1 VEISSADFFDARELT
16 RQMNGMRG
24 SNLGRTLAKFGIL
37 FHIALVTALGLI
49 SSPAV
54 YASDA
59 DSTLDNS
66 ELPEMLVTARRR
78 EENSQDVPLAISVLS
93 AASLNSTGTLN
104 VGDLT
109 QLAPAVQFYSS
120 NPRNSA
126 ITIRGLGSPFG
137 LTNDGIEPGV
147 GVYVDQVYYARPAA
161 STFDFIDIDQL
172 EILRGP
178 QGTLY
183 GKNTSAGAVSITS
196 KKPSFTPEIEA
207 EVTGGNYDLIQGK
220 GSVSGPLIADTVA
233 GRLGISYT
241 HRDGTIYDVTTGQ
254 NINEEYNVGLRGQI
268 LWNISGTLSASLYA
282 DYSYQNPLGFG
293 QAYVRT
299 GSTQRPLSRQYA
311 ALAAASGYAP
321 PSLNPFDRIADLD
334 AELRARQR
342 YGGTSAV
349 VDWKI
354 GPGTLTSVTAWRYW
368 GWDPA
373 NDRDF
378 TGLPITTISQNP
390 SIEHQFSQEL
400 RYSGSV
406 DRLDYVLGLY
416 GFRENVNTA
425 GLQAQGPLASLW
437 LLSGAN
443 QNDPSILD
451 GLQSRNTVRLR
462 DTSAA
467 VFSQLSWHLTP
478 SLQLQP
484 GLRINYDDKSGY
496 YNAAVKNATNTALTS
511 AQLGVLAPQ
520 NYTAHFSNTNLSGNF
535 TVSYAL
541 TPHVLSYLTYARS
554 FKPGGINLNGLP
566 LDAQNR
572 PITSV
577 ETVSPEKVNDYEVG
591 LKSQFLDNRVTAN
604 VDAFWT
610 DIHDY
615 QATVT
620 NSQANVIR
628 GYLANAEA
636 VRVRGV
642 ELDLAVRPIEA
653 LRLYINGAFTDARYV
668 NFKDAPCPPEL
679 SGGAAPSPGNPPSAA
694 GTPGGV
700 SPSACETSG
709 QWLPGVSRW
718 AASYGTE
725 YERPGRLFA
734 HEARIYAAF
743 DGSYRSTFSSN
754 PSRSLYT
761 DVSGYGLANFRAGVR
776 TSERWDIYAW
786 VRNAFDKNYF
796 EFLAT
801 QTGNTGLIVGQPGDP
816 RTYGV
821 TVRATF

>member
-1 VEISSADFFDARELT
+1 
-16 RQMNGMRG
+16 MNWMRG
-24 SNLGRTLAKFGIL
+24 NKLGRAFAGFGIP
-37 FHIALVTALGLI
+37 FRIALATAFGLI
-49 SSPAV
+49 SSPTV
-54 YASDA
+54 HASDA
-59 DSTLDNS
+59 DATVVDS
-66 ELPEMLVTARRR
+66 ETPEILVTARRR
-78 EENSQDVPLAISVLS
+78 EENSQNVPVAISVLS
-93 AASLNSTGTLN
+93 ATSLESTGALN
-104 VGDLT
+104 VGDVT
-109 QLAPAVQFYSS
+109 QLVPAVQFYSS

-126 ITIRGLGSPFG
+126 INIRGLGSPFG

-183 GKNTSAGAVSITS
+183 GKNTTAGAVNITS
-196 KKPSFTPEIEA
+196 KKPSFTPEIES

-241 HRDGTIYDVTTGQ
+241 HRDGTIHDVTTGQ
-254 NINEEYNVGLRGQI
+254 DINEEYDVGLRGQL
-268 LWNISGTLSASLYA
+268 LWKISDTLSATLYA

-293 QAYVRT
+293 QLYVGT

-321 PSLNPFDRIADLD
+321 PSLNPFDRTTDLD

-443 QNDPSILD
+443 QNNPSILD
-451 GLQSRNTVRLR
+451 GLQSHNTVRLR

-467 VFSQLSWHLTP
+467 AFSQLSWHLTP

-484 GLRINYDDKSGY
+484 GLRVNYDDKSGF
-496 YNAAVKNATNTALTS
+496 YNAAVNNATNTALTS

-520 NYTAHFSNTNLSGNF
+520 NYTAHFSNTNLSGNL

-541 TPHVLSYLTYARS
+541 TPHALGYLTYARS

-577 ETVSPEKVNDYEVG
+577 ETVSPEKVNDYELG
-591 LKSQFLDNRVTAN
+591 LKSQFLDNRITAN

-628 GYLANAEA
+628 GYLANANA

-642 ELDLAVRPIEA
+642 ELDLAVRPIEE
-653 LRLYINGAFTDARYV
+653 LKLYINGAFTGARYV

-679 SGGAAPSPGNPPSAA
+679 SGGSAPSPGNPPSPA

-700 SPSACETSG
+700 SPSACDISG
-709 QWLPGVSRW
+709 QWLPGVSRL
-718 AASYGTE
+718 AASYGAE
-725 YERPGRLFA
+725 YESPVRLFA
-734 HEARIYAAF
+734 HDARIYIGF

-754 PSRSLYT
+754 PSRSVYT
-761 DVSGYGLANFRAGVR
+761 DVPGYALANFRAGVR
-776 TSERWDIYAW
+776 TSERWEIYAW
-786 VRNAFDKNYF
+786 VRNAFDKNFF

-801 QTGNTGLIVGQPGDP
+801 QSGNTGLIVGQPGDP

-821 TVRATF
+821 TVRAAL

>member
-1 VEISSADFFDARELT
+1 
-16 RQMNGMRG
+16 MRG
-24 SNLGRTLAKFGIL
+24 RKLGR
-37 FHIALVTALGLI
+37 ALVRSGVLLHVAVATALGLVA
-49 SSPAV
+49 SATV

-59 DSTLDNS
+59 DSTLGES
-66 ELPEMLVTARRR
+66 EQPEVIVTARRR
-78 EENSQDVPLAISVLS
+78 EENSQSVPVAISVLS
-93 AASLNSTGTLN
+93 AATLDSTGTLN
-104 VGDLT
+104 VGDIA
-109 QLAPAVQFYSS
+109 QLAPAVQYYSS

-183 GKNTSAGAVSITS
+183 GKNTTAGAVNITS
-196 KKPSFTPEIEA
+196 KKPSFTPEVEG

-220 GSVSGPLIADTVA
+220 GSVSGPLIADSVA

-241 HRDGTIYDVTTGQ
+241 HRDGTIYDVTTGRD
-254 NINEEYNVGLRGQI
+254 INEEYNVGLRGQL
-268 LWNISGTLSASLYA
+268 LWKISDSLSATLYA

-293 QAYVRT
+293 QLYVAT

-321 PSLNPFDRIADLD
+321 PSLNPFDRITDLD

-349 VDWKI
+349 VDWKL
-354 GPGTLTSVTAWRYW
+354 GSGTLTSVTAWRYW

-406 DRLDYVLGLY
+406 DRLDYVFGLY

-443 QNDPSILD
+443 QNNPGILD

-467 VFSQLSWHLTP
+467 AFSQLSWHLTP

-496 YNAAVKNATNTALTS
+496 YNAAVNSATNTALSS

-520 NYTAHFSNTNLSGNF
+520 NYAAHFSNTNLSGNF
-535 TVSYAL
+535 TVSCAL
-541 TPHVLSYLTYARS
+541 TPHLLSYLTYARS

-577 ETVSPEKVNDYEVG
+577 ETVSPEKVNDYELG
-591 LKSQFLDNRVTAN
+591 LKSQFLDNRITAN

-636 VRVRGV
+636 VRSRGV

-653 LRLYINGAFTDARYV
+653 LKLYVNGAFTDARYV

-679 SGGAAPSPGNPPSAA
+679 SGGAVPSPGNLPSPA

-700 SPSACETSG
+700 SPSACDISG

-718 AASYGTE
+718 AASYGAE
-725 YERPGRLFA
+725 YERPARLFT
-734 HEARIYAAF
+734 HDARIYLGF

-754 PSRSLYT
+754 ASRSAYT
-761 DVSGYGLANFRAGVR
+761 DVPGYALANFRAGIR

-801 QTGNTGLIVGQPGDP
+801 QTGSTGLIVGQPGDP

-821 TVRATF
+821 TVRAAL